1 MRKVTARRAIWLA
14 LMLAFCMFLPLQ
26 VSAKS
31 APKTTVKLSS
41 VEQILAPIALYPDS
55 LLGNVLI
62 ASTYP
67 KQILAAQDLL
77 DKYPKATL
85 EEIAKKAEAQDLDQS
100 VVSLLATPD
109 VLYNMSS
116 DMDWTYD
123 LADVFTNKN
132 DEMYTAIQKLRKIA
146 YDNKKLTSNDEVT
159 VSSENNYIYINP
171 TNPNTITVPSYDVNT
186 VYGIST
192 TPNFGYTFINS
203 AIQWGTYTLLNEVF
217 YGSSWDWSGH
227 RFWWGPGYNYYR
239 YWNNSWLPWNYNH
252 NYYNPPPPPPPS
264 RPSYNPPPPK
274 PRPPRHDFDN
284 GQRPPRPNDHWNNNQ
299 RPDRPNWDKNH
310 KPGKPDRPDMDRP
323 DHPSRPDIDKDV
335 RPGRPGRPN
344 FDKNNGNNRPGRPSF
359 DGDRANRPGRPNFD
373 RNNSNNRPGRPS
385 FDSDRADRPSRPNRF
400 NYDRNNNSNRPS
412 FEQRRPSF
420 TQSRPSYDRS
430 NSRPNFNQSR
440 PSFNQS
446 RPSFNQ
452 SRPSFNQS
460 RPSFNQGRPS
470 FNQSRPSFNQG
481 RPSRPS
487 GSRPEGRRRGRR
499 DR

>member
-1 MRKVTARRAIWLA
+1 MRKVTVRRAIWLA
-14 LMLAFCMFLPLQ
+14 LMLSFCMFLPLQ

-67 KQILAAQDLL
+67 KQILTAQDLL

-85 EEIAKKAEAQDLDQS
+85 EEVAKKAEAKDLDES

-146 YDNKKLTSNDEVT
+146 YDNKKLTSNDEVK

-171 TNPNTITVPSYDVNT
+171 TNPNTITVPSYDVNY

-192 TPNFGYTFINS
+192 TPNYGYTFINS
-203 AIQWGTYTLLNEVF
+203 AIQWGTYALLNEVF
-217 YGSSWDWSGH
+217 YGSSWDWSGR

-239 YWNNSWLPWNYNH
+239 YWNDSWYPWNYNH

-274 PRPPRHDFDN
+274 TRPPPPPRPPASLRLDPISARLPEEGIWSVQIQKSN
-284 GQRPPRPNDHWNNNQ
+284 AKRC
-299 RPDRPNWDKNH
+299 
-310 KPGKPDRPDMDRP
+310 
-323 DHPSRPDIDKDV
+323 SLT
-335 RPGRPGRPN
+335 
-344 FDKNNGNNRPGRPSF
+344 
-359 DGDRANRPGRPNFD
+359 
-373 RNNSNNRPGRPS
+373 NSDCT
-385 FDSDRADRPSRPNRF
+385 F
-400 NYDRNNNSNRPS
+400 Y
-412 FEQRRPSF
+412 
-420 TQSRPSYDRS
+420 
-430 NSRPNFNQSR
+430 
-440 PSFNQS
+440 
-446 RPSFNQ
+446 
-452 SRPSFNQS
+452 
-460 RPSFNQGRPS
+460 
-470 FNQSRPSFNQG
+470 
-481 RPSRPS
+481 
-487 GSRPEGRRRGRR
+487 
-499 DR
+499 

>member
-1 MRKVTARRAIWLA
+1 MRKVSVRRAFWLA
-14 LMLAFCMFLPLQ
+14 LMLAICMFLPLQ

-31 APKTTVKLSS
+31 APKTTVQLSS

-85 EEIAKKAEAQDLDQS
+85 EEVAKKAEAQDLDES

-132 DEMYTAIQKLRKIA
+132 DEMYTAIQKLRKVA
-146 YDNKKLTSNDEVT
+146 YDNKKLVSNDEVK

-171 TNPNTITVPSYDVNT
+171 TNPNTITVPSYDVNS
-186 VYGIST
+186 VYGLS
-192 TPNFGYTFINS
+192 TPNYGYTFINS
-203 AIQWGTYTLLNEVF
+203 AIQWGTYALLNEVF
-217 YGSSWDWSGH
+217 YGSSWDWSGR

-239 YWNNSWLPWNYNH
+239 YWNNSWYPWNYNP

-264 RPSYNPPPPK
+264 RPSYNPPPPR
-274 PRPPRHDFDN
+274 PRPPRDEWDN
-284 GQRPPRPNDHWNNNQ
+284 NRRPPRPDHHWNNNH
-299 RPDRPNWDKNH
+299 RPDRPDWDNNH
-310 KPGKPDRPDMDRP
+310 KPGRPDRPGMDK
-323 DHPSRPDIDKDV
+323 PSRPVRPDIEKDR
-335 RPGRPGRPN
+335 RPGRPGRPD
-344 FDKNNGNNRPGRPSF
+344 FDRNNNGRRPGSTVFDNKTRPVRPDFDRNNNNRPGRPTF
-359 DGDRANRPGRPNFD
+359 DSDKANRRPD
-373 RNNSNNRPGRPS
+373 RPSYNRPTSERPS
-385 FDSDRADRPSRPNRF
+385 FN
-400 NYDRNNNSNRPS
+400 
-412 FEQRRPSF
+412 
-420 TQSRPSYDRS
+420 QSRPSQ
-430 NSRPNFNQSR
+430 PSR

-446 RPSFNQ
+446 RPSQ
-452 SRPSFNQS
+452 PSRPSFNQS
-460 RPSFNQGRPS
+460 RPSQPSRPS
-470 FNQSRPSFNQG
+470 FNQSRPSQPSRPSFNQSRPSQPSRPSMG
-481 RPSRPS
+481 SSRPSRPS
-487 GSRPEGRRRGRR
+487 GDRPEGGRRGRR